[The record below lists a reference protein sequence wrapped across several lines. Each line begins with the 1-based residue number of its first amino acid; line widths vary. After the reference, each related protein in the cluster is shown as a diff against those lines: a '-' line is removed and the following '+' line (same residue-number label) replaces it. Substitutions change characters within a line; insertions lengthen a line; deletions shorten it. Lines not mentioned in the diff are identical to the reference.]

1 MISCTIDIRVPV
13 TLKPDEVR
21 KLCEDKLEDE
31 NGRIEILDIGDGLF
45 FPRESPL
52 VEALY
57 KAYVDVTGD
66 TANEPM
72 VIGGGTYAKS
82 LKNIIAFGPEKLG
95 IDYRIHGADEYI
107 LVSGMEEAVLVYM
120 EAIKNLLVI

>member
-45 FPRESPL
+45 SRESPL
-52 VEALY
+52 
-57 KAYVDVTGD
+57 
-66 TANEPM
+66 
-72 VIGGGTYAKS
+72 S
-82 LKNIIAFGPEKLG
+82 
-95 IDYRIHGADEYI
+95 
-107 LVSGMEEAVLVYM
+107 
-120 EAIKNLLVI
+120 